1 MASKVYTEEELNY
14 FRICHIA
21 TNMLPKALRFLFKQ
35 EWDNRYKATL
45 GEWKDSPQNGQDF
58 KNGESPGN
66 QRKNARL
73 LATMVNGDRAQWDCT
88 MLFYA
93 ILYSDSIAGHG
104 LSPLIK
110 INVDDLRKF
119 RNEDYAHMTEGQ
131 FSNAD
136 FKITVAKVETAFRAL
151 GLSAV
156 EIQTVSKQTT
166 FPTDELQNVKTS
178 NQKLTQ
184 DLQAKEAELQEKDSK
199 FQEEKDKFEGKK
211 AELQDM
217 LKTTEEQRKVF
228 EEQLQRKVEPVCVL
242 PPRPPHLI
250 ASRDYHVDKVTQKLL
265 NLRKANGNTLSYCYI
280 SGNPGSGKSQ
290 LARLAAEKY
299 YKEASKDT
307 TAPSFVMTLNA
318 ENPEALLT
326 SYQSLARKMQCPECT
341 INITENSKDLNNERK
356 IAIIKDLIAAKI
368 HLYSSWLLVIDNV
381 TNLSW
386 IGQFLPEWGNEHWGK
401 GQLLIT
407 TQDCSCIPPDSSFT
421 SHISISKGMEPADAI
436 CLLTELSGITDNDMG
451 ENVAHALDYQPLA
464 LASAGVYVRK
474 VRNTNPDFGWK
485 GYLEKLEKGKRELT
499 EKELANVNLI
509 YPNSMTIA
517 TRVAVE
523 AVMDSDKI
531 MKHAFTFFAFCA
543 TEPLR
548 LDVLTTYVVNADE
561 ELDEEDIGIQIQGSS
576 LLLIGK
582 EDDSVNIRLHKVVHD
597 IVKHLVKDQME
608 ANENARVACVAMKSY
623 SQYIHEAIPEI
634 PRGEDSVC
642 GSRHIVPHLKTLA
655 VGITNIIST
664 EEKFALIKDTIL
676 NMYKS
681 LYNFEMLGE
690 VCCLH
695 SEYVSAMKY
704 LSVALKLIEDNT
716 IRAGPD
722 HGQFKQVA
730 RLYHNMGLL
739 HRRLCDY
746 QQAKRYYERALSIR
760 LNKLGP
766 DHADVA
772 HTYHI
777 MGTLHRHLG
786 DYRQAKEY
794 YLRALSIRLNK
805 FRPDHV
811 AVAHTCHHM
820 GTLHRDLGDHRQAK
834 EYYLRAL
841 SIRLNKLGPDHVVV
855 AYTYQHMGTLHRYL
869 CDHQQAKEYYE
880 RALSIQLN
888 KLGPDHVDVGRTYH
902 SMGIL
907 HRDLGDYQQAKEYYE
922 RAMSIQLNKL
932 GPDHVDVARTYHSM
946 GILHGDL
953 GDHQQAKEYYERAL
967 SIQLNKLGPDHVDVA
982 GTYHNIGILHH
993 HWNDFQQ
1000 AKEYYERALSIRLNK
1015 LGPEHIDVAQTYQNM
1030 GTLHRHLGDF
1040 QQAKEYYEHA
1050 VSIKRNKLGPD
1061 HVDVTELFRLLADVQ
1076 SVLDSQQQ
1084 APDHHDR
1091 TQLNQSQ

>member
-58 KNGESPGN
+58 KNAESPGN

-93 ILYSDSIAGHG
+93 ILYSDSITGHG

-228 EEQLQRKVEPVCVL
+228 EEQLQRKVEPFCVL

-307 TAPSFVMTLNA
+307 TAPSFVMTFNA

-386 IGQFLPEWGNEHWGK
+386 IGQFLPEWGNEHWSK

-407 TQDCSCIPPDSSFT
+407 TQDCSCIPSDSSFT

-499 EKELANVNLI
+499 EKELVNVNLI

-664 EEKFALIKDTIL
+664 EEKFAVMKDTIL

-716 IRAGPD
+716 IRTGPD
-722 HGQFKQVA
+722 YGQFKQVA

-794 YLRALSIRLNK
+794 YLRALTIRLNK

-820 GTLHRDLGDHRQAK
+820 GTLHRELGDHRQAK

-888 KLGPDHVDVGRTYH
+888 KLGPDHVDVGCTYH

-907 HRDLGDYQQAKEYYE
+907 HRDLGDHQQAKEYYE

-1030 GTLHRHLGDF
+1030 GTLHRHLDDF

-1061 HVDVTELFRLLADVQ
+1061 HVDVTELLRLLADVQ
-1076 SVLDSQQQ
+1076 RVLDSQQQ
-1084 APDHHDR
+1084 ASDHHDR

>member
-35 EWDNRYKATL
+35 EWDNRYKATH
-45 GEWKDSPQNGQDF
+45 GEWTDSPQNGQDF

-110 INVDDLRKF
+110 INVDDLRNF

-166 FPTDELQNVKTS
+166 FPTDELQIVKTS

-184 DLQAKEAELQEKDSK
+184 DLQAKDAELQEKDSK

-228 EEQLQRKVEPVCVL
+228 EEQLQRKVEPFCVL

-250 ASRDYHVDKVTQKLL
+250 ASRDYHVDEVTQKLL
-265 NLRKANGNTLSYCYI
+265 NLRKANENTLSYCYI

-290 LARLAAEKY
+290 LAGLAAEKY

-326 SYQSLARKMQCPECT
+326 SYQSLARRMHCPECT
-341 INITENSKDLNNERK
+341 INTTENSKDLNNERK
-356 IAIIKDLIAAKI
+356 IAIIKDLIAEKI

-381 TNLSW
+381 TNLPW
-386 IGQFLPEWGNEHWGK
+386 IGQFLPERGNEHWSK

-451 ENVAHALDYQPLA
+451 KNVAHALDYQPLA

-474 VRNTNPDFGWK
+474 VRNTNPNFGWE

-531 MKHAFTFFAFCA
+531 MKHAFTFLAFCA

-608 ANENARVACVAMKSY
+608 ANEHARVACVAMKSY

-655 VGITNIIST
+655 VYVGITNIIST
-664 EEKFALIKDTIL
+664 EEKFGLIKDTIL
-676 NMYKS
+676 KMYKS

-690 VCCLH
+690 VCCFH

-704 LSVALKLIEDNT
+704 LSAALKLIEDNT
-716 IRAGPD
+716 IRTGPD

-746 QQAKRYYERALSIR
+746 QQAKEYYERALSIR

-794 YLRALSIRLNK
+794 YERALSIRLNK

-907 HRDLGDYQQAKEYYE
+907 H
-922 RAMSIQLNKL
+922 
-932 GPDHVDVARTYHSM
+932 
-946 GILHGDL
+946 GDL

-967 SIQLNKLGPDHVDVA
+967 SIQLIKLGPDHVDVA
-982 GTYHNIGILHH
+982 
-993 HWNDFQQ
+993 
-1000 AKEYYERALSIRLNK
+1000 
-1015 LGPEHIDVAQTYQNM
+1015 QTHQNM

-1076 SVLDSQQQ
+1076 RVLDSQQQ